1 MLRRS
6 QVVDHVEGWQRLNEG
21 DEEGGQVSSKR
32 VVILAAPADM
42 NYDLGTKVSY
52 KKYLKLIW
60 WPDFIFFVSKRSVI
74 ATKRR

>member
-1 MLRRS
+1 MRNKTSWQAIKSHLKVLRRS

-52 KKYLKLIW
+52 KKYLKLA
-60 WPDFIFFVSKRSVI
+60 R
-74 ATKRR
+74 

>member
-1 MLRRS
+1 MLKGGN
-6 QVVDHVEGWQRLNEG
+6 VG

-60 WPDFIFFVSKRSVI
+60 WPDIIYFCRQKVCYCNKEAIIWVHCVR
-74 ATKRR
+74 AQHR

>member
-1 MLRRS
+1 M
-6 QVVDHVEGWQRLNEG
+6 NEG

-52 KKYLKLIW
+52 KKYLKLARKTGQIS
-60 WPDFIFFVSKRSVI
+60 FFSVVEFQQPEI
-74 ATKRR
+74 